1 MTDFYD
7 ALETREPAEREAAL
21 MAALPR
27 VLARAQAGSEAMAA
41 CLAGVDPATVRS
53 RAALAALPQLRK
65 AATDCPEGYAERT
78 VQFPTALPAPLTAL
92 QMPL

>member
-41 CLAGVDPATVRS
+41 
-53 RAALAALPQLRK
+53 
-65 AATDCPEGYAERT
+65 
-78 VQFPTALPAPLTAL
+78 
-92 QMPL
+92 